1 MYASKFLLR
10 VGDKLSQITGPE
22 FFKKRLLEHYDV
34 EKYQL
39 PAYDYVLFDSERN
52 PLFVKIASE
61 SEFDSLYE
69 NKYLNVDFK
78 NVDGTVYYKNDE
90 FIDASESIAY
100 WKVDSAMGP
109 VNMIRI
115 DSVEQLNQ
123 LHSNY
128 KLNNARPNFTE
139 ENVTDLL
146 QFIFKDKTVEEQVD
160 RLTRY
165 SNVAKET

>member
-1 MYASKFLLR
+1 
-10 VGDKLSQITGPE
+10 
-22 FFKKRLLEHYDV
+22 
-34 EKYQL
+34 
-39 PAYDYVLFDSERN
+39 
-52 PLFVKIASE
+52 
-61 SEFDSLYE
+61 
-69 NKYLNVDFK
+69 
-78 NVDGTVYYKNDE
+78 
-90 FIDASESIAY
+90 
-100 WKVDSAMGP
+100 MGP

-165 SNVAKET
+165 SNVKKET